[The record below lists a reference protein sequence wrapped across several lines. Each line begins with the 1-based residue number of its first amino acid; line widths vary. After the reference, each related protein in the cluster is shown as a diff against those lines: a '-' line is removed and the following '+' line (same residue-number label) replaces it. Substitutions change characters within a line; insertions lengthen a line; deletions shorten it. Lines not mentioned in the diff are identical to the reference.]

1 MTTQAINEPGQD
13 STPAQAPGT
22 PPPLL
27 VARDLTVTYLTGG
40 EPAEAIAGATVDI
53 APGER
58 VALVGE
64 SGSGKSTLGLALA
77 GLLAGPT
84 SRSPQAR

>member
-1 MTTQAINEPGQD
+1 MTTQAIPETGQD
-13 STPAQAPGT
+13 RVTRCAIPGT

-40 EPAEAIAGATVDI
+40 EPVVAIAGATVEI

-58 VALVGE
+58 VALVG
-64 SGSGKSTLGLALA
+64 
-77 GLLAGPT
+77 
-84 SRSPQAR
+84 